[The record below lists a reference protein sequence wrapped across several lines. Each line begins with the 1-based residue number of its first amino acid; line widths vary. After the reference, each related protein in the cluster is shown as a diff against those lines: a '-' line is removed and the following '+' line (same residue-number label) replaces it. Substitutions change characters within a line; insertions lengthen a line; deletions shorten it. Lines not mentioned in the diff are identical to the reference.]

1 MFQQL
6 KNIDTAFRHVRLFSL
21 LFIIG
26 AVAICCY
33 TIYRTSTALERN
45 RHEIYLLVNGK
56 LINAIAIDRKDSL
69 SVEIR
74 DHVKMFHFYFYSLEP
89 DEQIIKRH
97 LTAALYLADNN
108 AKQEYDNLTETGYYS
123 NIISGNISQQV
134 LDPDSVLVNTNQPPY
149 YFRYYGKLRIV
160 RETSI
165 LTRSLITEGAIRV
178 LSAVSDKNPHG
189 FLIEN
194 WKVLENKDLSVEL
207 RNNH

>member
-1 MFQQL
+1 MTLHSGTFAYFL
-6 KNIDTAFRHVRLFSL
+6 CSSWSERWLFAATRS
-21 LFIIG
+21 
-26 AVAICCY
+26 
-33 TIYRTSTALERN
+33 TKTSASLERS
-45 RHEIYLLVNGK
+45 RHEIYLLLNGK
-56 LINAIAIDRKDSL
+56 LVNAIAIDRKDSL
-69 SVEIR
+69 AVELR

-89 DEQIIKRH
+89 DEQVIKRH
-97 LTAALYLADNN
+97 LTAALYLADNR

-123 NIISGNISQQV
+123 NVISGNISQQV
-134 LDPDSVLVNTNQPPY
+134 LDPDSIQVSTERPPY

-165 LTRSLITEGAIRV
+165 LTRSLISEGSIRV
-178 LSAVSDKNPHG
+178 LSAVSDRNPHG

>member
-6 KNIDTAFRHVRLFSL
+6 KNIDTAFQHVRIFSL
-21 LFIIG
+21 LFLIA

-33 TIYRTSTALERN
+33 TIYRTSSALEHN

-56 LINAIAIDRKDSL
+56 LINAIAIDRRDSI
-69 SVEIR
+69 SVELR

-97 LTAALYLADNN
+97 LTAALYLADNS

-134 LDPDSVLVNTNQPPY
+134 LDPDSVVVSSSQPPY

-165 LTRSLITEGAIRV
+165 LTRSLITEGSVRV

-207 RNNH
+207 RSKN

>member
-6 KNIDTAFRHVRLFSL
+6 KNIDTAFRHVRVFSL
-21 LFIIG
+21 LFLIG
-26 AVAICCY
+26 AVTICCY
-33 TIYRTSTALERN
+33 TIYRTSVALERN

-56 LINAIAIDRKDSL
+56 LVNAIATDRRDSL

-97 LTAALYLADNN
+97 LTAALYLADNS
-108 AKQEYDNLTETGYYS
+108 AKQQYDNLTENGYYS

-134 LDPDSVLVNTNQPPY
+134 LDPDSVVVNTTQPPY

-165 LTRSLITEGAIRV
+165 LTRSLISEGAVRV

>member
-21 LFIIG
+21 LFLLG

-56 LINAIAIDRKDSL
+56 LMNAIAIDRKDSL
-69 SVEIR
+69 SVELR

-97 LTAALYLADNN
+97 LIAALYLADNS

-134 LDPDSVLVNTNQPPY
+134 LDPDSVQVNTSQPPY

-165 LTRSLITEGAIRV
+165 LTRSLITEGAVRV
-178 LSAVSDKNPHG
+178 LGAVSDKNPHG

>member
-21 LFIIG
+21 LFLIG
-26 AVAICCY
+26 AVVICCY
-33 TIYRTSTALERN
+33 TIYRTTATLDHN
-45 RHEIYLLVNGK
+45 RHEVYLLVNGK

-69 SVEIR
+69 AVEIR

-89 DEQIIKRH
+89 DEQVIKRH
-97 LTAALYLADNN
+97 LTAALYLADNS

-123 NIISGNISQQV
+123 SIISGNISQQV
-134 LDPDSVLVNTNQPPY
+134 LDPDSILITNSQPPY

-165 LTRSLITEGAIRV
+165 LTRSLITQGTVRV